1 MPATHALPVGT
12 LQKRLDLYLAAHK
25 GAEVDYIHG
34 EDSLATLSKKDGA
47 IGFLFR
53 GMEKED
59 LFPAIRQSGVLPR
72 KTFSMGEA
80 RDKRDYPEAR
90 SIR

>member
-1 MPATHALPVGT
+1 M
-12 LQKRLDLYLAAHK
+12 
-25 GAEVDYIHG
+25 DYIHG

-59 LFPAIRQSGVLPR
+59 LFPAIKQSGVLPR

-80 RDKRDYPEAR
+80 RDKRYYLEAR